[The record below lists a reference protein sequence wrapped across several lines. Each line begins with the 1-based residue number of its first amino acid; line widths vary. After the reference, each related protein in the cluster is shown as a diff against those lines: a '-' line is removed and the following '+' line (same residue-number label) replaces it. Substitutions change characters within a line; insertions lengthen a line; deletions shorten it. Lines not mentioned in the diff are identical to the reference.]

1 MKVNSINNNQIN
13 TKRQTFKGY
22 SNPGFYALRS
32 QIVSAED
39 ADKFV
44 KAMKQA
50 TKQDATATNFMS
62 AFVNKVI
69 IAGEI
74 LGFKNLQ
81 QAGKVMSTPQHKA
94 LVKEIDKG
102 VDALL
107 EATGYASAQ
116 SLDKII

>member
-81 QAGKVMSTPQHKA
+81 QAGKVMSRNIKRWLKKLIKVLTPCLKLQDMLQLK
-94 LVKEIDKG
+94 V
-102 VDALL
+102 
-107 EATGYASAQ
+107 
-116 SLDKII
+116 